1 MRHSKFHRVFRVFS
15 DPLLLLGIAFAIV
28 RVRLRFIVAVRAGL
42 VAMPEDPLMDLL
54 DAQQRAEHMTAPT
67 PPAQADAAA
76 AGNGYVPPYADVA
89 PTAAATVDNVS
100 PIRPPHVPHV
110 EPVLADALSQL
121 HAAG

>member
-1 MRHSKFHRVFRVFS
+1 MRHPKFHRVFRVFS

-54 DAQQRAEHMTAPT
+54 DAQQRVEHMTAPT
-67 PPAQADAAA
+67 PPAQADAGA
-76 AGNGYVPPYADVA
+76 AGGDYVPPYA
-89 PTAAATVDNVS
+89 AAATPATPTVDNVS

-110 EPVLADALSQL
+110 EPTLASAIDQL